1 MMEQQR
7 GKVYVVGHKNPD
19 TDSICSAIAYANLKR
34 EIRQSRYRTQENFA
48 FEFGAEPRTVSRW
61 LNEGLR
67 DMDVAQEIA
76 ELLEIEVL
84 GLFVEGGE
92 KKGCI
97 I

>member
-1 MMEQQR
+1 MCIVKRIGGYMEQ
-7 GKVYVVGHKNPD
+7 KPLSKIVG
-19 TDSICSAIAYANLKR
+19 ANLKR